1 MRGLFLLN
9 YRIMSKSFFVLFF
22 IPVLATLAPYLASQF
37 FDSLQLHGIFSA
49 EEFFLLFALALPNGK
64 ILWKL
69 PFVVT
74 IFGIALYE
82 ETFDSFAVAG
92 FYLLM
97 FLVASL
103 IPRQKKVLQPVFII
117 FSLFIFVADCRNFFF
132 SAFVLKLSD
141 VWGLAKFYWWGPV
154 LFVAIPLLV
163 VALQYFYAR
172 NILWGKNRLE
182 ISHPIVFAIL
192 AVSVGLNYGIN
203 LVQQR
208 QPIMEFP
215 VKTFFWHILSP
226 GLVGQNLNLQEDI
239 KSVFPVWSKERA
251 VVKDLKKNTVM
262 VLVESYGV
270 NKAIPYT
277 KALLAPF
284 DSSKAEFAGLYL
296 RGAAHTQGAE
306 WEDFGT
312 PGGNIR
318 EKPLPLRFKENDFQT
333 FYLHGYS
340 GSFYERQKNYAKF
353 GFDSLFFRSDLEN
366 KGLSSCRFGFVGI
379 CDSSI
384 INYIDSLI
392 TDTVPKFIYWTTL
405 DAHPPYEW
413 AEISKKSSIC
423 KTLSLS
429 DIDCSYFTLQENT
442 MRLLAKLAAKHP
454 ECQFIIRGDHRPMG
468 STSEVGFVQSFY
480 FRWVPLVIL
489 NN

>member
-1 MRGLFLLN
+1 MRKTYFFLF
-9 YRIMSKSFFVLFF
+9 FF
-22 IPVLATLAPYLASQF
+22 IPILASFIPYLACQF
-37 FDSLQLHGIFSA
+37 FDSPQLRGFVSA
-49 EEFFLLFALALPNGK
+49 EELFLLLALALPYGK
-64 ILWKL
+64 ILWNL
-69 PFVVT
+69 SFVVA
-74 IFGIALYE
+74 IFGFAFYAKTI
-82 ETFDSFAVAG
+82 DSYAVVG
-92 FYLLM
+92 VYLLM

-103 IPRQKKVLQPVFII
+103 VPRQKKFLLP
-117 FSLFIFVADCRNFFF
+117 IFVVFSMFFFIADCENFFF
-132 SAFVLKLSD
+132 STFVLKLANI
-141 VWGLAKFYWWGPV
+141 WELAKFFWWGPI

-182 ISHPIVFAIL
+182 ISHPVALAIL
-192 AVSVGLNYGIN
+192 AISVSLNYGIN
-203 LVQQR
+203 LAQQR

-215 VKTFFWHILSP
+215 VRTFFWHILSP

-239 KSVFPVWSKERA
+239 KSVFHVWPKERA
-251 VVKDLKKNTVM
+251 VINDLKKNTVM

-270 NKAIPYT
+270 NKSIPYT

-284 DSSKAEFAGLYL
+284 DSVKTGFLGLYP
-296 RGAAHTQGAE
+296 REAAHTQGAE

-318 EKPLPLRFKENDFQT
+318 EKPLPLKFKENDFQT

-340 GSFYERQKNYAKF
+340 GSFYERKKNYAKF
-353 GFDSLFFRSDLEN
+353 GFDSLLFRNDLE
-366 KGLSSCRFGFVGI
+366 KRGLSSCRYGFVGI

-413 AEISKKSSIC
+413 AEIAKRSPVC

-442 MRLLAKLAAKHP
+442 MRTLAKLAAKHP

>member
-1 MRGLFLLN
+1 MILLFVPILA
-9 YRIMSKSFFVLFF
+9 SFV
-22 IPVLATLAPYLASQF
+22 PYLSCQF
-37 FDSLQLHGIFSA
+37 FDSPQLHGVFSA
-49 EEFFLLFALALPNGK
+49 DEFFLLLALTLPSGK
-64 ILWKL
+64 ILRKI
-69 PFVVT
+69 PFVAV
-74 IFGIALYE
+74 IFVFAFYE
-82 ETFDSFAVAG
+82 ESIDGFVTAG
-92 FYLLM
+92 VYLLM
-97 FLVASL
+97 FLIVSL
-103 IPRQKKVLQPVFII
+103 IPRQKKFLAPVFLL
-117 FSLFIFVADCRNFFF
+117 FSLFFFIADCGHFFY
-132 SAFVLKLSD
+132 STFVLKISD
-141 VWGLAKFYWWGPV
+141 VWNLARFFWWGPV
-154 LFVAIPLLV
+154 LFVVLPISIIG
-163 VALQYFYAR
+163 LQYLYAR
-172 NILWGKNRLE
+172 KVLWGEKRLE
-182 ISHPIVFAIL
+182 ISHSLAFGIL
-192 AVSVGLNYGIN
+192 LISVSLDYGLNQ
-203 LVQQR
+203 VQQR
-208 QPIMEFP
+208 QPIMEYPAKQYFRQL
-215 VKTFFWHILSP
+215 LSP
-226 GLVGQNLNLQEDI
+226 GLVGQNNFLQEDI
-239 KSVFPVWSKERA
+239 KAMIPVWPTEKIVVEDYSKT
-251 VVKDLKKNTVM
+251 TVM

-270 NKAIPYT
+270 NKSIPYT

-318 EKPLPLRFKENDFQT
+318 EKPLPLKFKENNFQT

-353 GFDSLFFRSDLEN
+353 GFDSLLFRSDLEN
-366 KGLSSCRFGFVGI
+366 KGLSSCRYGFVGI

-454 ECQFIIRGDHRPMG
+454 ETQFIIRGDHRPMG
-468 STSEVGFVQSFY
+468 SASEEGFVQSFY